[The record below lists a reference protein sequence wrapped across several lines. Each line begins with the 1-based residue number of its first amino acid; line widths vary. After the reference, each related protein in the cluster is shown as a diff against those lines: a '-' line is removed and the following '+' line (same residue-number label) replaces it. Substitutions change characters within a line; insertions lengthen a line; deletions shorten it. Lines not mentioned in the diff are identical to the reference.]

1 MDTLTIVIPV
11 IVLMSVLLIVFGL
24 RSGAPAPVSGMESR
38 LRAFTGEAEAA
49 GDQGSRDSKDKGSKL
64 KQQRSYS
71 GLPLLSAFLAQ
82 FSGSEKIALQLERAG
97 VPLRVGEYYMIRWAV
112 GGVFLIVPFVFGFSL
127 FQIGIALVLGIV
139 GYMLPSM
146 WLSGKRNRR
155 KSRIDAQL
163 VDMLGLVSNSLKSG
177 YGLMQSFEFASK
189 QMNAPL
195 AVELRRMLREANL
208 GLSGEDALNAMGE
221 RIDSR
226 DLDMVLT
233 AVNIQRTVGGN
244 LAEIL
249 DKVAFTM
256 RERERIRG
264 EISTLTSQQ
273 RMTGIV
279 IGGLPV
285 FMFGIF
291 MVLNPDYMSLLFTE
305 MAGRLILVTAVGL
318 EIMGYLVIKR
328 IMAIEV

>member
-1 MDTLTIVIPV
+1 MDTLTLVIP
-11 IVLMSVLLIVFGL
+11 IAVLVSVMLVVFGL
-24 RSGAPAPVSGMESR
+24 RGSAPAPSQDMESR
-38 LRAFTGEAEAA
+38 LRAFKGEAERPSADDA
-49 GDQGSRDSKDKGSKL
+49 NNDSEVKL
-64 KQQRSYS
+64 KERRSYS
-71 GLPLLSAFLAQ
+71 GLPILSAFLSQ
-82 FSGSEKIALQLERAG
+82 FSGSEKIALDLERAG
-97 VPLRVGEYYMIRWAV
+97 VPLRVGEYYMIRWGV
-112 GGVFLIVPFVFGFSL
+112 GGLFLIIPFAFGISL
-127 FQIGIALVLGIV
+127 FQIGISLFLATI
-139 GYMLPSM
+139 GYMLPSF
-146 WLSGKRNRR
+146 WLSNKRNGRQ
-155 KSRIDAQL
+155 SRIDAQL

-189 QMNAPL
+189 QMNPPL
-195 AVELRRMLREANL
+195 AIELRRMLREANL
-208 GLSGEDALNAMGE
+208 GLSAEDSLNAMGQ
-221 RIDSR
+221 RIYSK

-233 AVNIQRTVGGN
+233 AINIQRSVGGN

-264 EISTLTSQQ
+264 EIATLTSQQ

-305 MAGRLILVTAVGL
+305 MAGRAILVTAVAL
-318 EIMGYLVIKR
+318 EIIGYLVIKR
-328 IMAIEV
+328 IMAIEI